1 MSMEN
6 CEDPIEAKESADQ
19 ILGDINESQVVD
31 GKVMQQ
37 FKQCLD
43 ISLSNFYSSIRY
55 KLNVTLHKILVSE
68 LMHLVFLNEINSF
81 IGMEKDN
88 MHSYTV
94 YLNV

>member
-55 KLNVTLHKILVSE
+55 KLNVILHKILVSE
-68 LMHLVFLNEINSF
+68 LMHLVFLNKIRLILS
-81 IGMEKDN
+81 
-88 MHSYTV
+88 
-94 YLNV
+94 